1 MQRLALFD
9 LDDTLVDRRA
19 AFRVWAEEFVTD
31 HGLDDNA
38 LTWLLFADAHS
49 SGPKERFFTTVH
61 DEFNLAEPAD
71 QLWAQYRRRM
81 PHLAVCRIEDL
92 DALRRLRSAGWRI
105 GIVTNGMLDNQLGKI
120 QRTGLGA
127 VVDAWCI
134 SDEVGIRKP
143 DPEIYRIAAQRCGTS
158 AEHGGWMIGD
168 DLTLDMAG
176 GHAAGLQTIWL
187 QPGKGPWSFVAATP
201 DFTVDSVADAAE
213 LLLRTH

>member
-9 LDDTLVDRRA
+9 LDDTLVERRA
-19 AFRVWAEEFVTD
+19 AFRAWAEEFVTD
-31 HGLDDNA
+31 HGLDDKA
-38 LTWLLFADAHS
+38 VSWLLFADAHS
-49 SGPKERFFTTVH
+49 SGPKDRFFTTVR

-81 PHLAVCRIEDL
+81 PELAFCRAEDL
-92 DALRRLRSAGWRI
+92 DALGRLRSAGWRI

-127 VVDAWCI
+127 LVDAWCI

-143 DPEIYRIAAQRCGTS
+143 DPEIFRIVAQRCGTS
-158 AEHGGWMIGD
+158 AGHGGWMIGD
-168 DLTLDMAG
+168 DLALDIAG

-187 QPGKGPWSFVAATP
+187 SPHDGPWSFLTATP
-201 DFTVDSVADAAE
+201 DVTVDSVTGAADV
-213 LLLRTH
+213 LLRSH